1 MIGGGRVDEAGRLL
15 AVDRLLEVAVKKSV
29 LHVQLA
35 DGPRTRGGD
44 AEDSPDGRVFDHRA
58 ERLVVVDAV
67 LLRETPQHP
76 ACLVTS
82 KSAIEWYLC
91 LKIHFPET
99 TLAPGGR
106 GTRRQVS
113 LSMSAWYSSAMAA
126 RQFGSAKPLR

>member
-1 MIGGGRVDEAGRLL
+1 MVRSSGVDEAGRLL
-15 AVDRLLEVAVKKSV
+15 AVDRLLEVAMKKSV

-44 AEDSPDGRVFDHRA
+44 AEDSPDGRVFDHRV

-67 LLRETPQHP
+67 LLRETVHHP

-82 KSAIEWYLC
+82 KSAIGVVLMLEDP
-91 LKIHFPET
+91 FPGDNVGT
-99 TLAPGGR
+99 GGR

-113 LSMSAWYSSAMAA
+113 LSRSAWYSSAMAA